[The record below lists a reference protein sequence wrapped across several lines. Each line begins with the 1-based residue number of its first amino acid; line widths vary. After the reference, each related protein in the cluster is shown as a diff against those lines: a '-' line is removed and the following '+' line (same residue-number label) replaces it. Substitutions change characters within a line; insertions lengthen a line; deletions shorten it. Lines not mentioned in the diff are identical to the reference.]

1 MAENQI
7 SQLSPKLGPRQPV
20 YQDRNREIH
29 RVLADFGA
37 FTKEYLVV
45 ESGHRAALLVV
56 RDSSCMLVRQYRL
69 LINGLSWEIPGGKVD
84 DGETPEAAA
93 IRECLE
99 ETGLLC
105 RSIKPL
111 LVFHP
116 GLDSYHN
123 PTHLFYTDQYASET
137 VPEANPREVVSRSW
151 VPIPRC
157 LDMIFG
163 GEIVDSLSIVAILS
177 YQTWLGRHCP

>member
-1 MAENQI
+1 MAENPI
-7 SQLSPKLGPRQPV
+7 TQLSPKLGPRQPV
-20 YQDRNREIH
+20 YRDRNREIH
-29 RVLADFGA
+29 RVLVDFGA
-37 FTKEYLVV
+37 FTKEYLVA
-45 ESGHRAALLVV
+45 ESGHRTGLLVV
-56 RDSSCMLVRQYRL
+56 RDGSCMLVRQYRL

-84 DGETPEAAA
+84 DGETPAAAA

-105 RSIKPL
+105 SGLKPL
-111 LVFHP
+111 LEFQP

-123 PTHLFYTDQYASET
+123 PNHLFYTHQCTSET

-151 VPIPRC
+151 VPFPRC
-157 LDMIFG
+157 LNMIFG

-177 YQTWLGRHCP
+177 YTTMANRS